1 MLLSQEGLKQ
11 SLTVVH
17 VDLTSKSQFKQK
29 ILSYHFLNGA
39 YVGKDELISLQGK
52 KDGKDYVRTDLK
64 VNTVYKQRYL
74 IAGIGNIIDLVE
86 KKCCLMEGPN

>member
-1 MLLSQEGLKQ
+1 M
-11 SLTVVH
+11 VH

-29 ILSYHFLNGA
+29 IFSYHFLNGA